1 MKWIS
6 AQRCKVLSFLKS
18 SSSKVVTE
26 EKREGE
32 EKERER
38 RGEKEKTSLLRET
51 LESSFNA
58 LNGTFDDFMNNKPLT
73 TINFCTAGR

>member
-1 MKWIS
+1 M
-6 AQRCKVLSFLKS
+6 LSFLKS

-73 TINFCTAGR
+73 TINFCIAGR

>member
-1 MKWIS
+1 M
-6 AQRCKVLSFLKS
+6 LSFLKS

>member
-1 MKWIS
+1 M
-6 AQRCKVLSFLKS
+6 LSFLKS

-32 EKERER
+32 ERERERR